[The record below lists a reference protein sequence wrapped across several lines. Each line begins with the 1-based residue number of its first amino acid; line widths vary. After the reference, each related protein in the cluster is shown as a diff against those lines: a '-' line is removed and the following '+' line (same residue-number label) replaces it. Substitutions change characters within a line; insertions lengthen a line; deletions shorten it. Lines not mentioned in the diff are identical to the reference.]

1 MFRNIYI
8 SLHRKKGLNIVI
20 IMNYQPIKKLKEMRH
35 LKMKSLLLSVMAL
48 IAVGSVS
55 TTLVSCDDDDEDT
68 TIYQQWK
75 MSEADFEELV
85 DDHSQL
91 IGYDAAVYDFTQRTK
106 IIVMIHKTEDGKWY
120 TVEDGGEPY
129 ITIEETGKNTG
140 IIISTDPED
149 GSKYSIDYM
158 INGKNLM
165 LIDDGILIARFSST
179 SGVKSSGTVVI
190 DFSE

>member
-1 MFRNIYI
+1 
-8 SLHRKKGLNIVI
+8 
-20 IMNYQPIKKLKEMRH
+20 MRH

-55 TTLVSCDDDDEDT
+55 TTLVSCDDDDKDT

-91 IGYDAAVYDFTQRTK
+91 IGYDAAVYDFTQRNK

-120 TVEDGGEPY
+120 TVEDGAEPY

-140 IIISTDPED
+140 KIISTDPED
-149 GSKYSIDYM
+149 GSKDIVDYV
-158 INGKNLM
+158 INGKTLKLLAEGM
-165 LIDDGILIARFSST
+165 PLAQFTST

>member
-1 MFRNIYI
+1 
-8 SLHRKKGLNIVI
+8 
-20 IMNYQPIKKLKEMRH
+20 MRH

-91 IGYDAAVYDFTQRTK
+91 IGYDAAVYDFTQRNK

-140 IIISTDPED
+140 IIISTDPDD

-165 LIDDGILIARFSST
+165 LIDDGILIARFSPT